1 MIELKLYKHD
11 FDTVS
16 WEILC
21 EKCKVSTTYSEII
34 INANYIESNNYDDT
48 SELYEKLTKYTLPKE
63 LYLNDKTVLWRSFG
77 KFENDVWVWSELISL
92 IVLQVR
98 RQEIVNAINKLESYY
113 KNLES
118 KNAKD

>member
-98 RQEIVNAINKLESYY
+98 RQEIINAINKLESYY
-113 KNLES
+113 KDLES

>member
-1 MIELKLYKHD
+1 MIELKLYKRD

-98 RQEIVNAINKLESYY
+98 RQEIINAINKLESYY

>member
-1 MIELKLYKHD
+1 MIELKLYKQD

-98 RQEIVNAINKLESYY
+98 RQEIINAINELESYY

>member
-1 MIELKLYKHD
+1 MIELKLYKQD

-63 LYLNDKTVLWRSFG
+63 LYLNDKTLLWRSFG
-77 KFENDVWVWSELISL
+77 KFENDVWVWSKMISL

-98 RQEIVNAINKLESYY
+98 RQEIINAINKLESYY